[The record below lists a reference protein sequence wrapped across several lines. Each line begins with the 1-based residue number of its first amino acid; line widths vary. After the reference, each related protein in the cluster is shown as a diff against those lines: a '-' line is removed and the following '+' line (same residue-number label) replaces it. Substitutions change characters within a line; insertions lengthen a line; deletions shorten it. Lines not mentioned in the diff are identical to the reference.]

1 MYRFINCNLIK
12 EQKYRCIMLHR
23 RHNIKL
29 SFLLL
34 PNKQATEKF
43 CYYQKNLLLE
53 AINVGIIS
61 VTNLTKRFIEKMLC
75 SKTCHFIRIYFTVL
89 KILIFYEYTRIMI
102 VLVISGL
109 HNNTRLE
116 INYILT
122 NNK

>member
-1 MYRFINCNLIK
+1 MHVLY
-12 EQKYRCIMLHR
+12 R
-23 RHNIKL
+23 RHNTKL

-43 CYYQKNLLLE
+43 CYYQRNLLLE
-53 AINVGIIS
+53 AINVGIIL
-61 VTNLTKRFIEKMLC
+61 VTNLTKRFIERMPC
-75 SKTCHFIRIYFTVL
+75 SKTCHFLRICFTML
-89 KILIFYEYTRIMI
+89 KILIFHEYTRIMI

-109 HNNTRLE
+109 HNNTLLE